1 MIEYLDLGIA
11 GVLAVALFFFLRHL
25 VGQMRQDRMF
35 MEDRLTKII
44 DNYHEDSKANAETTT
59 KFAGIL
65 TELHTWL
72 KDRNGK
78 SKE

>member
-25 VGQMRQDRMF
+25 VAQMRQDRVF
-35 MEDRLTKII
+35 MEDRLTNVINGYNDAI
-44 DNYHEDSKANAETTT
+44 KA
-59 KFAGIL
+59 F
-65 TELHTWL
+65 TEASVELITWL
-72 KDRNGK
+72 KAKNGK